1 MRNFCSMH
9 VALSH
14 YMIKGFL
21 TMVADCE
28 LEQNQIKKLSGLQ
41 SEMA

>member
-9 VALSH
+9 VTLSH
-14 YMIKGFL
+14 YMIKGFI

-28 LEQNQIKKLSGLQ
+28 LEQNQTENLTGLQ
-41 SEMA
+41 SEIA